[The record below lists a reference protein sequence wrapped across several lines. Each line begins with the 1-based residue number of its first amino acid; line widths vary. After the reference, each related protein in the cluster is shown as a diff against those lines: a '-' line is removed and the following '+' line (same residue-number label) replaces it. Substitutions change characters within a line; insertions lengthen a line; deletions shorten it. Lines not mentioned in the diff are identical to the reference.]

1 MTRLLTAGS
10 INTDLVVSVER
21 APEAGETVTGSA
33 FGVFGGGK
41 GANQTVAAARSGAAV
56 SMLGAIGDDDFGR
69 QRLADLTRDKVDV
82 SGIAVIPDAP
92 SGVALITLEEQG
104 ENRIAYVP
112 GATMQITPEHA
123 LAVLS
128 SVQPTTILATLELPP
143 AALSQLFDGA
153 RALGAT
159 IVLNAT
165 PEPGAHRELVE
176 RADILIVNETETRE
190 LLGWN
195 AHQSDWEAA
204 AVRLAALG
212 PVSIVITLGAEG
224 ALVSTEAGI
233 RLISPPKVAVVD
245 TTGAGDAFCG
255 AFAAALTSGSTVE
268 EAAEIGVV
276 AGALA
281 VTKMG
286 AQPSQP
292 TRDEIR
298 LLMSQRS

>member
-1 MTRLLTAGS
+1 
-10 INTDLVVSVER
+10 
-21 APEAGETVTGSA
+21 
-33 FGVFGGGK
+33 
-41 GANQTVAAARSGAAV
+41 
-56 SMLGAIGDDDFGR
+56 
-69 QRLADLTRDKVDV
+69 
-82 SGIAVIPDAP
+82 
-92 SGVALITLEEQG
+92 
-104 ENRIAYVP
+104 
-112 GATMQITPEHA
+112 
-123 LAVLS
+123 
-128 SVQPTTILATLELPP
+128 
-143 AALSQLFDGA
+143 LSQLFDGA